1 MKKGSPFYNKVFD
14 FYFEDG
20 REQMKDLK
28 IGVAQSDMHFRM
40 LTLTKEEKAVE
51 GVKIH
56 SVNKYLVTYSVCL
69 AHIWQA
75 GLLPARMC
83 SLV

>member
-1 MKKGSPFYNKVFD
+1 
-14 FYFEDG
+14 
-20 REQMKDLK
+20 MKDLK
-28 IGVAQSDMHFRM
+28 IRVTQSDMHFRM

-51 GVKIH
+51 IVKIH
-56 SVNKYLVTYSVCL
+56 SFNKYSVASPVCL

-75 GLLPARMC
+75 GFLPARIC

>member
-1 MKKGSPFYNKVFD
+1 MFD
-14 FYFEDG
+14 FYLEDG
-20 REQMKDLK
+20 GEQMKDLK
-28 IGVAQSDMHFRM
+28 RGVDMHFRM
-40 LTLTKEEKAVE
+40 LPLTKEEKAVE

-56 SVNKYLVTYSVCL
+56 SFNKYLVASSVCL

-75 GLLPARMC
+75 GFLPARMC